1 MIRNGIGIIF
11 FIVSGF
17 FVFILGFIAFF
28 DFPVI
33 EINKFIMLGILS
45 IPLFIFHLIGLA
57 FYRGSNWKVSSAIT
71 LFIGCTINI
80 MLVISILS
88 VKGSP
93 KLLDVLNISN
103 LDIFRDYISGFAVMA
118 IFMGIG
124 VTLYTSENSA
134 KKRTEDNVDG

>member
-11 FIVSGF
+11 LIVSGF
-17 FVFILGFIAFF
+17 FVSIVGFIAFF
-28 DFPVI
+28 EFPVI
-33 EINKFIMLGILS
+33 EINKFLMLGILS
-45 IPLFIFHLIGLA
+45 IPLFIYHLIGLA
-57 FYRGSNWKVSSAIT
+57 FYRGSKVSSAIT

-88 VKGSP
+88 VKSSP
-93 KLLDVLNISN
+93 KLLYVLNISN
-103 LDIFRDYISGFAVMA
+103 LDTFRDYISGFTVMA

-124 VTLYTSENSA
+124 VTLYTLEKST